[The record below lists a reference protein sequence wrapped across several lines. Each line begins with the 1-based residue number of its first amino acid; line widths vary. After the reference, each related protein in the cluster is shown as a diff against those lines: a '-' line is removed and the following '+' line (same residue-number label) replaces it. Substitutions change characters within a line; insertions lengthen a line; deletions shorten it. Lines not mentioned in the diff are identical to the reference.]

1 MDTEPGESTKTS
13 PGHNTKNPDA
23 ASVAKIKS
31 LLQAKDDTQRFV
43 GLALLKS
50 VLDNT
55 PELRQDAPAIE
66 NLWASVSPRFLD
78 RLIKTG
84 SGQSPGKNV
93 KEMLDLAVSVMH
105 IFAALVPEPLRAEEK
120 FTGRIPGLARAVLY
134 SSDATTDLILKL
146 LHTLVSTPEGAK
158 AFVETGDVSSL
169 AEIAPTHAVVL
180 DILLFAW
187 LNAMASVV
195 EKHVLVNQVTDTIQS
210 LVASFTGTDGV
221 TLLEFMGSFLRQAN
235 PDIHPHEPQWLKTVV
250 KFIQNLVT
258 SRPNAA
264 ARSAYTNAAASLLQ
278 AYPARASKFLFTENV
293 KDDDKPFAYLLI
305 NLLLIDIRSS
315 IPTLLQQLN
324 QPDYVQCSTR
334 LASAFDVISIFIGHL
349 VRCLED
355 DSMETF
361 TMSPDSLL
369 KLRKG
374 ISETMSITVEY
385 LRDRWDATFAGA
397 MGLHPEARTSNT
409 QTWTGSHATLA
420 WDSLVH
426 SADEDP
432 LILSAVRALALWLRE
447 DDNETLRQEAT
458 GLMDMLMELYQGS
471 SSSSDKL
478 LDFRSPTLV
487 GLEALLTTHE
497 GRDLFLRHNGWSIL
511 GKDLTSLLA
520 TRASARDGTPDAS
533 DLSRGIEIV
542 RNLLTVA
549 EHESSSGT
557 PEEWMDI
564 ITAVAAW
571 DASEDPS
578 PQQSSSPRNLAATA
592 ATAAEFQVSVLQL
605 CCTLLAGASPGM
617 RTRYRQ
623 SMNALNGIIEQLCR
637 RGVPG
642 NDANLIEAMD
652 DVKSTMDHVLQGL

>member
-1 MDTEPGESTKTS
+1 MDAEPGGSSSQTS
-13 PGHNTKNPDA
+13 PDHNTKNPDA

-31 LLQAKDDTQRFV
+31 LLQANDDTQRFV

-55 PELRQDAPAIE
+55 PELRQDAAAIQ

-84 SGQSPGKNV
+84 SAQSPGNNV
-93 KEMLDLAVSVMH
+93 KEMLDLAVSVIH
-105 IFAALVPEPLRAEEK
+105 IFAALVPEPLRAQDK
-120 FTGRIPGLARAVLY
+120 FTDRIPGLAGAVLY
-134 SSDATTDLILKL
+134 STGATTDLLLKL

-158 AFVETGDVSSL
+158 SFVEAGNVSSL
-169 AEIAPTHAVVL
+169 AEIAPTHAAVL

-187 LNAMASVV
+187 LNAMAAVV
-195 EKHVLVNQVTDTIQS
+195 ERHVLVNQVTDTMQS

-221 TLLEFMGSFLRQAN
+221 TLLEFMASFLRQAN
-235 PDIHPHEPQWLKTVV
+235 PSIHPHEPQWLRTVV
-250 KFIQNLVT
+250 KFIQKLVT

-264 ARSAYTNAAASLLQ
+264 ARSAYTNAAASFLQ
-278 AYPARASKFLFTENV
+278 AYPARAAQLLFTENV
-293 KDDDKPFAYLLI
+293 KDDEKPFAYLFI
-305 NLLLIDIRSS
+305 NLLLIDIRASL
-315 IPTLLQQLN
+315 PTLLQQLN
-324 QPDYVQCSTR
+324 QPDYVRSSTR

-355 DSMETF
+355 DAMETF

-397 MGLHPEARTSNT
+397 MGLHPDARTSNAE
-409 QTWTGSHATLA
+409 TWTGSHPTLA
-420 WDSLVH
+420 WDSMVK

-471 SSSSDKL
+471 SASDKL

-487 GLEALLTTHE
+487 GLEALLTTHQ
-497 GRDLFLRHNGWSIL
+497 GRDLFLRHDGWNIL
-511 GKDLTSLLA
+511 SKDLVSLLA
-520 TRASARDGTPDAS
+520 TRSGASDAS
-533 DLSRGIEIV
+533 DVQAHDASRGIEIV
-542 RNLLTVA
+542 RALLTVA

-571 DASEDPS
+571 DAGGDVSAQQQAADPTL
-578 PQQSSSPRNLAATA
+578 PA
-592 ATAAEFQVSVLQL
+592 AAEFQVSVLQL

-617 RTRYRQ
+617 RSRYRQ
-623 SMNALNGIIEQLCR
+623 SASAINGIIEQLRR

-642 NDANLIEAMD
+642 HEASLIEAMD
-652 DVKSTMDHVLQGL
+652 DVKDTMDHVLQGL